1 MSVKSKIQNGSL
13 NFPRFFVYA
22 PRVRKKK
29 NSILIKTNRIM
40 EEEEHFVDIIDDEFE
55 HYALESKK
63 KYFHA
68 VAMLEHID
76 FLKIEDQI
84 GKVKNDF

>member
-1 MSVKSKIQNGSL
+1 
-13 NFPRFFVYA
+13 
-22 PRVRKKK
+22 
-29 NSILIKTNRIM
+29 M

-55 HYALESKK
+55 HYGLESKK